1 MAKLKKFFAWLGDI
15 LDDILAYV
23 LTVVGILFSNAVPM
37 LKANEPIVLD
47 FGLLRIVVAMIVALL
62 FVSDQETLGK
72 IDGET
77 KAVAKQGRRK
87 NFRKRMTNALAQG
100 VMWAQIMNMV
110 G

>member
-1 MAKLKKFFAWLGDI
+1 MTKLKKFFAWLGDI
-15 LDDILAYV
+15 LDDVFAYV

-72 IDGET
+72 IEGET
-77 KAVAKQGRRK
+77 KTVAKQGRRK